1 MLNALFGNKGIH
13 QGQATFSG
21 ALAVQPD
28 FEWAPLSWRIKNA
41 MRWGYISGRFYN
53 YLARQFSKITGRP
66 TLTADLSIVVIKS
79 AGTENERRI
88 KYGKVGYN
96 VVTTAFV
103 NFLVDNLVTDTTEL
117 GDFKFHDS
125 GTDSTAEAVGD
136 TDMGATDGIARV
148 SGTQLEGA
156 SANIYR
162 SVATLAYDATRLLRE
177 HGLFSQ
183 LTGGTL
189 LDRTV
194 FALISVDNG
203 DSVQYTYELTVNAGG

>member
-1 MLNALFGNKGIH
+1 MFKNLFFNNKVH
-13 QGQATFSG
+13 QGQATFAG
-21 ALAVQPD
+21 ALAAQPD
-28 FEWAPLSWRIKNA
+28 FEWAPWQWRLRNA
-41 MRWGYISGRFYN
+41 MRWGYISGRLYN

-66 TLTADLSIVVIKS
+66 TLTADLSIVVTK
-79 AGTENERRI
+79 ADGRRI

-103 NFLVDNLVTDTTEL
+103 NFLVDNLVTETAEI
-117 GDFKFHDS
+117 GDFRFHDS

-148 SGTQLEGA
+148 SGTQLEGG

-183 LTGGTL
+183 LTGGTM